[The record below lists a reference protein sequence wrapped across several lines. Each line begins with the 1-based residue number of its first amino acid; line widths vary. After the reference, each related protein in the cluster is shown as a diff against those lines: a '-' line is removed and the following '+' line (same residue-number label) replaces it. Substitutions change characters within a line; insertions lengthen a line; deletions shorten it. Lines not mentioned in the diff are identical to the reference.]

1 MNIWNFIKKDWA
13 VFFRDRGAMLWL
25 FILPLIFVVI
35 FSGLARMSMGESS
48 GEEEQDTRSPIPVVN
63 LDADRKLAEEFIQ
76 QLDQVQ
82 GFRAEIYA
90 AEAAEQALQRLK
102 INRYVVIPEDFT
114 AKLSQGERVSLTL
127 VVHPDASLSTTQT
140 LVDILSG
147 VGDSISLEL
156 QILDGIRQMGE
167 MQANNP
173 DVQNSLNSE
182 RVLEQAES
190 QFSASREKPLVSVVE
205 RAPVTSEEKSLELD
219 LSASFVPGICVLFV
233 FLSST
238 AVARSLFDERKSG
251 TLRRLMSAPLSHA
264 TLLAGKM
271 VPVFLLTL
279 IQIIVIFAAGAFLL
293 PVMGFGRLNIGENP
307 LAWAIT
313 SILIALCSTCLGV
326 MISTVVRTEGQ
337 VSGISNALLWVAG
350 FLGGAIFP
358 AVFLQ
363 QIPLMNVLMK
373 LVPQSW
379 AITAYYDVLTRGKG
393 LADIWL
399 NLVILAGFSIV
410 FFAIGVRRFKFE

>member
-13 VFFRDRGAMLWL
+13 IFFRDRGAMLWL
-25 FILPLIFVVI
+25 FILPLLFVTIFA
-35 FSGLARMSMGESS
+35 GLARMSMG
-48 GEEEQDTRSPIPVVN
+48 GATTEEVQDTRTPIPVVN
-63 LDADRKLAEEFIQ
+63 LDVDGQLALQFLD
-76 QLDQVQ
+76 QLDRVQ
-82 GFRAEIYA
+82 GFKAEVYEA
-90 AEAAEQALQRLK
+90 GAAEQALEQFK
-102 INRYVVIPEDFT
+102 IRRYVVIPADFS
-114 AKLSQGERVSLTL
+114 ARLSQGERVTLSLII
-127 VVHPDASLSTTQT
+127 HPDADSSSTQT

-147 VGDSISLEL
+147 VGDSLSLEL

-173 DVQNSLNSE
+173 DVQNALNSE
-182 RVLEQAES
+182 RVLEQAKY
-190 QFSASREKPLVSVVE
+190 QFDLSRENPLVAVVE
-205 RAPVTSEEKSLELD
+205 RTPLIAEEKSMDLD

-233 FLSST
+233 FLAST
-238 AVARSLFDERKSG
+238 SVARSLIDERKSG
-251 TLRRLMSAPLSHA
+251 TLRRLMSAPLSRA
-264 TLLAGKM
+264 ALMAGKM
-271 VPVFLLTL
+271 VPVFLLTI
-279 IQIIVIFAAGAFLL
+279 IQIIVIFTVGAFLL
-293 PVMGFGRLNIGENP
+293 PVMGFGRLAVGNDP

-326 MISTVVRTEGQ
+326 LISTLAKTESQ
-337 VSGISNALLWVAG
+337 VSGIGNALLWIAG

-373 LVPQSW
+373 FVPQSW

-399 NLVILAGFSIV
+399 NMAVLAGFSIV
-410 FFAIGVRRFKFE
+410 FFVIGVRRFKFE

>member
-13 VFFRDRGAMLWL
+13 IFFRDRGAMLWL
-25 FILPLIFVVI
+25 FILPLLFVTIFA
-35 FSGLARMSMGESS
+35 GLARMSMG
-48 GEEEQDTRSPIPVVN
+48 GATTEEVQDTRTPIPVVN
-63 LDADRKLAEEFIQ
+63 LDVDGQLALQFLD
-76 QLDQVQ
+76 QLDRVQ
-82 GFRAEIYA
+82 GFKAEVYEA
-90 AEAAEQALQRLK
+90 GAAEQALEQFK
-102 INRYVVIPEDFT
+102 IRRYVVIPADFS
-114 AKLSQGERVSLTL
+114 ARLSQGERVTLSLII
-127 VVHPDASLSTTQT
+127 HPDADSSSTQT

-147 VGDSISLEL
+147 VGDSLSLEL

-173 DVQNSLNSE
+173 EVQNALNSE
-182 RVLEQAES
+182 RVLEQAKY
-190 QFSASREKPLVSVVE
+190 QFDLSRENPLVAVVE
-205 RAPVTSEEKSLELD
+205 RTPLIAEEKSMDLD

-233 FLSST
+233 FLAST
-238 AVARSLFDERKSG
+238 SVARSLIDERKSG
-251 TLRRLMSAPLSHA
+251 TLRRLMSAPLSRA
-264 TLLAGKM
+264 ALMAGKM
-271 VPVFLLTL
+271 VPVFLLTI
-279 IQIIVIFAAGAFLL
+279 IQIIVIFTVGAFLL
-293 PVMGFGRLNIGENP
+293 PVMGFGRLAVGNDP

-326 MISTVVRTEGQ
+326 LISTLAKTESQ
-337 VSGISNALLWVAG
+337 VNGIGNALLWIAG

-373 LVPQSW
+373 FVPQSW

-399 NLVILAGFSIV
+399 NMAVLAGFSIV
-410 FFAIGVRRFKFE
+410 FFVIGVRRFKFE

>member
-13 VFFRDRGAMLWL
+13 IFFRDRGAMLWL
-25 FILPLIFVVI
+25 FILPLLFVTIFA
-35 FSGLARMSMGESS
+35 GLARMSMG
-48 GEEEQDTRSPIPVVN
+48 GATTEEVQDTRTPIPVVN
-63 LDADRKLAEEFIQ
+63 LDVDGQLALQFLD
-76 QLDQVQ
+76 QLDRVQ
-82 GFRAEIYA
+82 GFKAEVYEA
-90 AEAAEQALQRLK
+90 GAAEQALEQFK
-102 INRYVVIPEDFT
+102 IRRYVVIPADFS
-114 AKLSQGERVSLTL
+114 ARLSQGERVTLSLII
-127 VVHPDASLSTTQT
+127 HPDADSSSTQT

-147 VGDSISLEL
+147 VGDSLSLEL

-173 DVQNSLNSE
+173 DVQNALNSE
-182 RVLEQAES
+182 RVLEQAKY
-190 QFSASREKPLVSVVE
+190 QFDLSRENPLVAVVE
-205 RAPVTSEEKSLELD
+205 RTPLIAEEKSMDLD

-233 FLSST
+233 FLAST
-238 AVARSLFDERKSG
+238 SVARSLIDERKSG
-251 TLRRLMSAPLSHA
+251 TLRRLMSAPLSRA
-264 TLLAGKM
+264 ALMAGKM
-271 VPVFLLTL
+271 VPVFLLTI
-279 IQIIVIFAAGAFLL
+279 IQIIVIFTVGAFLL
-293 PVMGFGRLNIGENP
+293 PVMGFGRLAVGNDP

-326 MISTVVRTEGQ
+326 LISTLAKTESQ
-337 VSGISNALLWVAG
+337 VNGIGNALLWIAG

-373 LVPQSW
+373 FVPQSW

-399 NLVILAGFSIV
+399 NMAVLAGFSIV
-410 FFAIGVRRFKFE
+410 FFVIGVRRFKFE

>member
-25 FILPLIFVVI
+25 FILPLIFILI

-63 LDADRKLAEEFIQ
+63 LDVDGEIAQELIQ

-82 GFRAEIYA
+82 GFKAVIYE
-90 AEAAEQALQRLK
+90 EAIAEQALRRLK
-102 INRYVVIPEDFT
+102 INRYVIIPEDFT

-127 VVHPDASLSTTQT
+127 VVHPDASSSTTQT

-156 QILDGIRQMGE
+156 QILDGIRQMGK

-173 DVQNSLNSE
+173 DVQNTFNSE

-190 QFSASREKPLVSVVE
+190 QFAASREKPLVSVFE
-205 RAPVTSEEKSLELD
+205 RAPSISEEKSMDLD

-251 TLRRLMSAPLSHA
+251 TLRRLMCAPLSRA
-264 TLLAGKM
+264 MVLAGKM

-293 PVMGFGRLNIGENP
+293 PIMGFGRLNIGEQP

-326 MISTVVRTEGQ
+326 LISTVARTEGQ

-379 AITAYYDVLTRGKG
+379 AIIAYYDVLTRGKG
-393 LADIWL
+393 LADIWP
-399 NLVILAGFSIV
+399 NLLILVGFSVV

>member
-1 MNIWNFIKKDWA
+1 MNLWNFIKKDWA

-25 FILPLIFVVI
+25 FILPLIFVII

-48 GEEEQDTRSPIPVVN
+48 GEEEQDTRAPIPVVN
-63 LDADRKLAEEFIQ
+63 LDTDGELAEEFIQ

-82 GFRAEIYA
+82 GFKAEIYA

-102 INRYVVIPEDFT
+102 INRYVIIPEDFT
-114 AKLSQGERVSLTL
+114 AKLSQGERVSLSL
-127 VVHPDASLSTTQT
+127 VVHPDASSSTTQT

-173 DVQNSLNSE
+173 DVQNTFSSE

-190 QFSASREKPLVSVVE
+190 QFAASRENPLVSVVE
-205 RAPVTSEEKSLELD
+205 RAPVTSEEKSMELD

-271 VPVFLLTL
+271 MPVFLLTL
-279 IQIIVIFAAGAFLL
+279 VQIIVIFAAGAFLL
-293 PVMGFGRLNIGENP
+293 PLMGFGRLNIGEQP

-326 MISTVVRTEGQ
+326 LISTMARTEGQ
-337 VSGISNALLWVAG
+337 ISGVSNALLWVAG

>member
-25 FILPLIFVVI
+25 FILPVVFIVI
-35 FSGLARMSMGESS
+35 FSGLARMSLGSGG
-48 GEEEQDTRSPIPVVN
+48 GEEEETRSPIRVVN
-63 LDADRKLAEEFIQ
+63 LDPEGEMAQDLVTR
-76 QLDQVQ
+76 LDTAK
-82 GFRAEIYA
+82 GFRVELYQAED
-90 AEAAEQALQRLK
+90 AEDAITHYK
-102 INRYVVIPEDFT
+102 INRYLLIPEDFS
-114 AKLSQGERVSLTL
+114 AKLSQGEHVNLTL
-127 VVHPDASLSTTQT
+127 VVHPNADTTATQT
-140 LVDILSG
+140 LRDVISG
-147 VGDSISLEL
+147 AADDLSLEL

-167 MQANNP
+167 MQADNP
-173 DVQNSLNSE
+173 EVQNTFTTE
-182 RVLEQAES
+182 RVEAQAKAQFES
-190 QFSASREKPLVSVVE
+190 SRTQPLVAVRE
-205 RAPVTSEEKSLELD
+205 RTPDAVEEKKAQID
-219 LSASFVPGICVLFV
+219 LSYTFVPGICVLFV

-251 TLRRLMSAPLSHA
+251 TLRRLMSAPLNRA
-264 TLLAGKM
+264 TLMAGKM

-279 IQIIVIFAAGAFLL
+279 IQIVVIFAVGATILPLL
-293 PVMGFGRLNIGENP
+293 GWGRLPMGENP
-307 LAWAIT
+307 FAWAVT

-326 MISTVVRTEGQ
+326 LISTLAKTEGQ

-363 QIPLMNVLMK
+363 QIPVMNIAMK

-399 NLVILAGFSIV
+399 NLLVITGFSVV